1 MTIEDDKAKIERNE
15 WETNI
20 DEVLAFIK
28 EAAADHVKWSWIKNS
43 KCKYVS
49 LRFDMRDGAFV
60 ILDRDKNRITFG
72 ELKSQ

>member
-1 MTIEDDKAKIERNE
+1 MKNIELPPE
-15 WETNI
+15 WETNV

-28 EAAADHVKWSWIKNS
+28 KASADHTFWSWVKNS

-60 ILDRDKNRITFG
+60 ILDRDKNRITFD
-72 ELKSQ
+72 ELKGQDA